1 MLAGELDPGDGGG
14 LPGCTPLVVAG
25 AVVVASVGTG
35 ITDVTVVAPEGTM
48 AAPSLVAATE
58 LLVGPVVI
66 PGPTGAP
73 DWLALSDEQAT

>member
-14 LPGCTPLVVAG
+14 LPGCMPLVVAG
-25 AVVVASVGTG
+25 EVVVASVGSG
-35 ITDVTVVAPEGTM
+35 ITDVTVAPEGTM